1 MTGRDEKP
9 APASPAGT
17 YSAHAFAAPAGA
29 DPLHAPTPTP
39 GAAEAAPL
47 AAVPTSSGL
56 PETVPLGWAVAGALA
71 LALLALLIG
80 PAVAPGYF
88 AKEPEVEADPAIATL
103 ETRIARLEAELGS
116 EIDTLRAETETL
128 AAATSATEDRANAA
142 TDAATAAEARIDDVA
157 EIAEAA
163 RSLAEDGAEAAA
175 AAGTRADEA
184 AAAAT
189 ESEEIAAATAQAV
202 DAVRSEVSDR
212 IAALADR
219 AAETE
224 AATRTEIARA
234 LEPVGEEL
242 AVLSGRIDRA
252 EDAQAADRIGGEA
265 ARVDLATRLA
275 QAEARIRDLRAVRDS
290 DPTYLTEEA
299 GRSLATRAE
308 LDGMEAALEARI
320 SALMARTDTAAEAE
334 RVDGIARQIER
345 LEGEVRAENARIAE
359 ALATTEDRNR
369 ALSAE
374 IEAARAE
381 LSRAVEEAEAAR
393 AELSAALEAIRDAD
407 ENAQTETDARIDA
420 LETARTGT
428 QARLETLET
437 ARSDLGSRLDGLAAE
452 IETATALEGD
462 LAGLS
467 DRLDGLAVEIET
479 ATALEGDLAGLSDR
493 LDGLAA
499 TLDGETETL
508 ASRVREA
515 EDAVARL
522 KPEILDAARGALSE
536 DVLTEAAS
544 ALEGARLASATAGVA
559 ADFEAGRSYA
569 AALAELA
576 ALTGDTPPEP
586 LAEHAATGVPTLGR
600 LATEFDALAPAALAA
615 AIRAR
620 DGDTGD
626 RLSSW
631 LGRQVTARRAEP
643 GEDPLEAGFAAVRSA
658 LGDGDL
664 QAAIDRV
671 GALPEAAQLGLAGW
685 TERAT
690 ARQSAAAALADY
702 LAADRP
708 QN

>member
-103 ETRIARLEAELGS
+103 ETRIAPLAAELGS

-467 DRLDGLAVEIET
+467 DRLDGLA
-479 ATALEGDLAGLSDR
+479 
-493 LDGLAA
+493 A